1 MVLDWCKMVGDLRTW
16 DDDCVDELC
25 DIVFG
30 EFLLGNFVQGVPCD
44 LVWDVITQT
53 LNARIGKDFYM
64 RQVVNRFCRLQ
75 RWYCGVRGVHRYARF
90 GRGYSVGPAD
100 LGDDLS

>member
-1 MVLDWCKMVGDLRTW
+1 MVLDWCEMAGDLRTW

-30 EFLLGNFVQGVPCD
+30 EFLLGNFVQGVPHD

-53 LNARIGKDFYM
+53 LNSRIGKDFCEVSCEPVPSSPK
-64 RQVVNRFCRLQ
+64 VVL
-75 RWYCGVRGVHRYARF
+75 WSKG
-90 GRGYSVGPAD
+90 S
-100 LGDDLS
+100 S